1 MLLLLRLTVSRDE
14 RVNCLRDR

>member
-14 RVNCLRDR
+14 QVNWLRDR